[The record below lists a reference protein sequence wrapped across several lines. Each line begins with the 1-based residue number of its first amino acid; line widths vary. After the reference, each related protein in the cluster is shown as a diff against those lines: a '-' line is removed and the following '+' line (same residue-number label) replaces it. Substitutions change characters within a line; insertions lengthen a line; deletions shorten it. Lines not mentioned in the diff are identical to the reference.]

1 MPLYAV
7 HSHFVHR
14 FGEKEDYMLF
24 LNEFVERETQ
34 NMRNFIAQISVSSTT
49 LV

>member
-1 MPLYAV
+1 MSRTLRLARILRTASRY
-7 HSHFVHR
+7 R
-14 FGEKEDYMLF
+14 LD
-24 LNEFVERETQ
+24 EFVERETQ

>member
-1 MPLYAV
+1 MTLYAV
-7 HSHFVHR
+7 RSHIVDR

-34 NMRNFIAQISVSSTT
+34 NMRNFIAQISVS
-49 LV
+49 